1 MKKETIILLCLAL
14 GQSLHGFAF
23 GVLYMTLQMQTQ
35 RIINIMIFVGTF
47 LLGILILVSVLIYE
61 EKKEIIQNA
70 DVKND

>member
-1 MKKETIILLCLAL
+1 
-14 GQSLHGFAF
+14 
-23 GVLYMTLQMQTQ
+23 MTLQMQTQ